1 MNVQKF
7 AVVKNYLT
15 RDEKLTQG
23 DIQTLEQYSEML
35 CDDSLM
41 NHYGCYSTPQK
52 DALFSLKVSNKE
64 ILLLPAPQFSPLLYR
79 GENCNNRLICKPTLF
94 RNLKFEEK
102 LVSILKKYE
111 FLHAIKTHP
120 LTKEFKNRYFLTNY
134 SEFPNYKLKLDYEAI
149 SQHYGFI
156 TNHLD
161 LTRDKDIAMFFMTSK
176 YISEEKRY
184 IPISDS
190 SKRGIFY
197 TYDFK
202 LGIRQGE
209 HSINP
214 IGFQPFSRPDKQKA
228 FSIIFNK
235 NVDFKSFDFVQ
246 KEEYELSKDFCEKYY
261 EIFEGGSKLFPIDEV
276 SEVSQVI
283 KDSDY
288 ISKDSI
294 ELYSITSK
302 MSQKSII
309 KILKQNNISIT
320 DNKYSFNVHSLELY
334 NKNLFSILQDLDN
347 RIKPMG
353 IYPHMEY

>member
-1 MNVQKF
+1 M
-7 AVVKNYLT
+7 KNYLT

-134 SEFPNYKLKLDYEAI
+134 SEFPNYKLKLDDEAI
-149 SQHYGFI
+149 AQHYGFI

-161 LTRDKDIAMFFMTSK
+161 LTRDKNVAMFFMTSK

>member
-1 MNVQKF
+1 M
-7 AVVKNYLT
+7 KNYLT

-228 FSIIFNK
+228 FSNIFNK

-261 EIFEGGSKLFPIDEV
+261 EMFEGGSKLFPIDEV

-294 ELYSITSK
+294 KLYSITSK

-320 DNKYSFNVHSLELY
+320 VIKYSINVHSLELY
-334 NKNLFSILQDLDN
+334 NKNLFSIIQDLDN

>member
-1 MNVQKF
+1 M
-7 AVVKNYLT
+7 
-15 RDEKLTQG
+15 TQG

-156 TNHLD
+156 TDHLE

-261 EIFEGGSKLFPIDEV
+261 EMFEGGSKLFPIDEV

>member
-1 MNVQKF
+1 ME
-7 AVVKNYLT
+7 NYLT

-261 EIFEGGSKLFPIDEV
+261 EMFEGGSKLFPIDEV

>member
-1 MNVQKF
+1 M
-7 AVVKNYLT
+7 
-15 RDEKLTQG
+15 TQG

-261 EIFEGGSKLFPIDEV
+261 EMFEGGSKLFPIDEV

>member
-1 MNVQKF
+1 M
-7 AVVKNYLT
+7 
-15 RDEKLTQG
+15 DEKLTQC
-23 DIQTLEQYSEML
+23 DIQTLKQYSRVL
-35 CDDSLM
+35 CDDSLI
-41 NHYGCYSTPQK
+41 NHNGCCSTPQK

-64 ILLLPAPQFSPLLYR
+64 ILLLPAPQFSPLVYR
-79 GENCNNRLICKPTLF
+79 GENCNNRSICKPTLF

-102 LVSILKKYE
+102 LISILKKYE

-149 SQHYGFI
+149 AQHYGFI

-161 LTRDKDIAMFFMTSK
+161 LTRDKNVAMFFMTSK
-176 YISEEKRY
+176 YISEEKKY
-184 IPISDS
+184 IPISDN
-190 SKRGIFY
+190 SKKGILY

-202 LGIRQGE
+202 LGIIHGE

-235 NVDFKSFDFVQ
+235 NVDFNSFDFVQ
-246 KEEYELSKDFCEKYY
+246 KEEYILSKDFCEKYY
-261 EIFEGGSKLFPIDEV
+261 EMFEGGSKLFPTDEV
-276 SEVSQVI
+276 SEVSEVI

-294 ELYSITSK
+294 ELYSMTSK
-302 MSQKSII
+302 IPQKLII

-320 DNKYSFNVHSLELY
+320 DNKYSFNIHSLELY
-334 NKNLFSILQDLDN
+334 NKNLFLILQNLDN
-347 RIKPMG
+347 RIKPRG
-353 IYPHMEY
+353 VYPNLKFER

>member
-1 MNVQKF
+1 M
-7 AVVKNYLT
+7 KNYLT

-261 EIFEGGSKLFPIDEV
+261 EMFEGGSKLFPIDEV